1 MDKTLLRKSSGVEYV
16 KYLAKRR
23 QISPR
28 ELVGVLLISAQYTFN
43 LLDFPKA
50 MARLSRRVRGG
61 DAVATKALC
70 DRWFAE
76 ELVRE
81 IAPKAV
87 ERARL
92 HAGQGDDVIVL
103 SASTQFA
110 VEPVASHLGLEY
122 RCTELEVVD
131 DRLTGAVV
139 GEPCYG
145 EGKLI
150 WARRLAAA
158 RMIDLSACTFYTDSY
173 SDRALLEA
181 VGRPVAVNPDPKLLA
196 LARSR
201 GWQIERFY

>member
-23 QISPR
+23 KISPR
-28 ELVGVLLISAQYTFN
+28 ELFGVLLVSVQYTLN

-61 DAVATKALC
+61 DAAATKALC

-76 ELVRE
+76 ELVAE

-87 ERARL
+87 DCARAHAER
-92 HAGQGDDVIVL
+92 GDDVIVL

-110 VEPVASHLGLEY
+110 VEPVARHLGFDY

-131 DRLTGAVV
+131 NRLTGAVI

-150 WARRLAAA
+150 WARRLAEA
-158 RMIDLSACTFYTDSY
+158 RKIDLSACTFYTDSY

-181 VGRPVAVNPDPKLLA
+181 VGRPVVVNPDPKLLA
-196 LARSR
+196 LARKR